1 MQTPVSDISYCVSSD
16 QSVLAFFEVLN
27 AITVLNVIKS

>member
-1 MQTPVSDISYCVSSD
+1 MQTPVSDISYRVSSD

-27 AITVLNVIKS
+27 VITVLNVVKS